1 MGALNGFQNARYS
14 ILPRHLTIVNAS
26 TTPIKKNKSVA
37 RRERLNNKRRIMNR
51 ARKAGLSIRMKKALT
66 ALSAFSAS
74 NSQVGQDLNYI
85 ENLISKLYSEV
96 DKAVGKGVIHSNT
109 GSRRKS
115 RIALEKKKV
124 LLEKGLY
131 LQNKDKNQT

>member
-1 MGALNGFQNARYS
+1 MIIPKYYLTGQQYINHSISPRY
-14 ILPRHLTIVNAS
+14 LTIVNAS

-51 ARKAGLSIRMKKALT
+51 ARKAGLSTRMKKALN

-74 NSQVGQDLNYI
+74 NAQAGQDINYI
-85 ENLISKLYSEV
+85 ERLISQLYSEV
-96 DKAVGKGVIHSNT
+96 DRAVSKGVIPSNT

-115 RIALEKKKV
+115 R
-124 LLEKGLY
+124 
-131 LQNKDKNQT
+131 